1 MSQFFVIGL
10 HANARC
16 GKDTAA
22 NILTNGL
29 FRGKN
34 VRSYAFAKPF
44 KDALAIMLN
53 MSVEQLYGDKKLEV
67 DPVYGV
73 TPRFALTSI
82 GTEWGRNT
90 INPEIWIIRAKQEIN
105 KAIADGCDG
114 IIITDVRFP
123 NEAQAIYE
131 FNSPDDGIIAT
142 VVHITAPGVVR
153 EHDMYQHESEQTLP
167 VNETLDVE
175 VINPYKLVGDEAAL
189 VEYDRALT
197 SGLMRRGIY

>member
-22 NILTNGL
+22 NILLSGL
-29 FRGKN
+29 FRGKS

-53 MSVEQLYGDKKLEV
+53 LSEEQLYGDKKLEV

-73 TPRFALTSI
+73 TPRFAMTSI

-90 INPEIWIIRAKQEIN
+90 INPDIWIIRAKQEID

-123 NEAQAIYE
+123 NEAEAIYE
-131 FNSPDDGIIAT
+131 FNSPEEGIVAT
-142 VVHITAPGVVR
+142 VIHITAPGV
-153 EHDMYQHESEQTLP
+153 ECNHGMYQHESEQTLA
-167 VNETLDVE
+167 VNETLDIE
-175 VINPYKLVGDEAAL
+175 VINPYKMIDNAAAL
-189 VEYDRALT
+189 VEYDRALYQ
-197 SGLMRRGIY
+197 GLMQRGIH